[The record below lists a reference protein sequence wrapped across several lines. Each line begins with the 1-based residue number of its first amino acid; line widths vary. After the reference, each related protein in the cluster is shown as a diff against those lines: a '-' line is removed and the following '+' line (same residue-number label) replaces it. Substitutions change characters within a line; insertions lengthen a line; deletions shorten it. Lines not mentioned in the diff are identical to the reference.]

1 MGCHDKSCR
10 ASAQNLCCLLCPITS
25 NVPYKVQMFTVQE
38 VISTLDDFDEIEEDM
53 TIVRVITD
61 VSDDAILR

>member
-1 MGCHDKSCR
+1 MQSLSPELMLSTVSYNIKCILQS
-10 ASAQNLCCLLCPITS
+10 T
-25 NVPYKVQMFTVQE
+25 MFTVQE